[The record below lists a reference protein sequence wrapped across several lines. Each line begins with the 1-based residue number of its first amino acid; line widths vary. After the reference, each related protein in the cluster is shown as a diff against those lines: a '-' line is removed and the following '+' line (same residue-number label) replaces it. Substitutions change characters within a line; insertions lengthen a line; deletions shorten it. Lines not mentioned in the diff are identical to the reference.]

1 MPTRMSLSVFVFACL
16 GLALSAGTGRAQKPT
31 AAADAR
37 AQIQLALARLDSV
50 SRAGDADG
58 NAALFTED
66 AVVGLGTLAD
76 IRGREA
82 LRAAMVGFYQ
92 RNVVQ
97 AHQLQL
103 TELEAYG
110 DMAYSRGTYLWV
122 AGARGQAATTE
133 RGRYAAVWQRGA
145 DGLWRIHRY
154 LENLLP
160 SPSPSGPGRAWAK
173 P

>member
-1 MPTRMSLSVFVFACL
+1 MSARFSVSAFVVACL
-16 GLALSAGTGRAQKPT
+16 GLAVSAGAGRAQKPT
-31 AAADAR
+31 AAAAAR
-37 AQIQLALARLDSV
+37 AQIELALARLDSV

-66 AVVGLGTLAD
+66 AVVSLGTLD
-76 IRGREA
+76 DVRGRDA
-82 LRAAMVGFYQ
+82 LRSAMVGFYQ

-103 TELEAYG
+103 TELEVYG
-110 DMAYSRGTYLWV
+110 DVAYSRGTYLWV
-122 AGARGQAATTE
+122 AGARGQPATTE

-160 SPSPSGPGRAWAK
+160 SPSPSPSLR
-173 P
+173 